1 MRNLNSLLITLVFFL
16 IPVAGHAGENVY
28 VLQVDGLACPFCSY
42 GIEKQLSS
50 LEGVANV
57 AVDIE
62 KGSVAV
68 TMQESASL
76 DEKQARQAV
85 KDAGFTL
92 RSFSQRIPD
101 DADASDP

>member
-1 MRNLNSLLITLVFFL
+1 MRKINVLLITLVFFL
-16 IPVAGHAGENVY
+16 IPAAGHAGENVY
-28 VLQVDGLACPFCSY
+28 ALQVDGLACPFCSY

-50 LEGVANV
+50 LEGVASV
-57 AVDIE
+57 VVDIE
-62 KGSVAV
+62 KGSVVV

-92 RSFSQRIPD
+92 RSFKHRAPD
-101 DADASDP
+101 DSDASDP